1 LRQATIW
8 FLLLIALLG
17 VMGLSVGVGPARVS
31 LAEVGRV
38 LGAHLLGRGGGD
50 LDRAGQIIWEI
61 RVPRTLVA
69 LLVGASLAV
78 AGTLMQGFFQNPMA
92 DPYLI
97 GVSAGASLGATLA
110 LTLKWTFS
118 LLGFSAVPFC
128 AFAGALGVT
137 VTVYLLARRGGRVPA
152 GTLLLTGIAVGSL
165 ASALTSC
172 LIVFSPH
179 DIGPV
184 VFWLMGSLANRDWS
198 HVAMVAPYFGIGV
211 AVVSLYA
218 RDLNVLL
225 LGDEAAMQLGLE
237 VERVK
242 LILLTVAALLA
253 AAAVAVSGII
263 GFVGLI
269 VPHLTR
275 LLVGPD
281 HRRLLPM
288 AAITG
293 AILLTGA
300 DLLARS
306 LARIE
311 IPIGIITALLG
322 GPFFLYLLARRRDMV
337 L

>member
-1 LRQATIW
+1 MNRTSLLCLLS
-8 FLLLIALLG
+8 LLLLTA
-17 VMGLSVGVGPARVS
+17 VGLSVLLGPAPISV
-31 LAEVGRV
+31 AEVGQV
-38 LGAHLLGRGGGD
+38 LGAKILHLGPEELGRH
-50 LDRAGQIIWEI
+50 GQIVWEI

-69 LLVGASLAV
+69 VFVGAALAV
-78 AGTLMQGFFQNPMA
+78 AGAVMQGFFQNPMA

-97 GVSAGASLGATLA
+97 GVSSGASLGATLA
-110 LTLKWTFS
+110 LTLHLTFS
-118 LLGFSAVPFC
+118 VLCFSAVPLC

-137 VTVYLLARRGGRVPA
+137 FAVYLLARRGGRVPA

-172 LIVFSPH
+172 LIVFSPR

-184 VFWLMGSLANRDWS
+184 IFWLMGSLANRNWS
-198 HVAMVAPYFGIGV
+198 HVTMIVPYFIIGLT
-211 AVVSLYA
+211 VVLIYA

-242 LILLTVAALLA
+242 RTLLVVSALLA

-269 VPHLTR
+269 IPHLTR
-275 LLVGPD
+275 LLIGPD
-281 HRRLLPM
+281 HRRLVPV
-288 AAITG
+288 AALAG
-293 AILLTGA
+293 ATLLTFA

-306 LARIE
+306 LTHIE

-322 GPFFLYLLARRRDMV
+322 CPFFLFLLARRRDVV

>member
-1 LRQATIW
+1 M
-8 FLLLIALLG
+8 ALVG
-17 VMGLSVGVGPARVS
+17 VMGLSVGIGPARVS
-31 LAEVGRV
+31 AAEVGQV
-38 LGAHLLGRGGGD
+38 LWAHLLARGPTDLGRED
-50 LDRAGQIIWEI
+50 QIIWEI

-69 LLVGASLAV
+69 LLVGAALAV
-78 AGTLMQGFFQNPMA
+78 AGTIMQGFFQNPMA

-118 LLGFSAVPFC
+118 LLWFSAVPLC

-137 VTVYLLARRGGRVPA
+137 FTVYLLARRGGRVPA

-165 ASALTSC
+165 ASAMTSC

-184 VFWLMGSLANRDWS
+184 IFWLMGSLANRDWS
-198 HVAMVAPYFGIGV
+198 HVAMIAPYFGIGM
-211 AVVSLYA
+211 AVVSVYA

-225 LGDEAAMQLGLE
+225 LGDEAALQLGLE

-242 LILLTVAALLA
+242 RVLLTVAALLA

-275 LLVGPD
+275 LVVGPD

-288 AAITG
+288 AAVTG
-293 AILLTGA
+293 AILLTLA

-322 GPFFLYLLARRRDMV
+322 APFFLYLLARRRDMV